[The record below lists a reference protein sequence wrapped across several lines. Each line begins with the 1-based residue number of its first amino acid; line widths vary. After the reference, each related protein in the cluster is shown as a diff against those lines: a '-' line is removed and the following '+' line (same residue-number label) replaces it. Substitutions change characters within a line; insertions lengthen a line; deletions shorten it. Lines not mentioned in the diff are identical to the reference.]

1 MTMGLASLP
10 MYVSNQDAVAQ
21 LWAAV
26 AAQLREQGLAN
37 TPQALT
43 WPIDLHA
50 HWLNPDLLL
59 SQTCGYPLMDDLA
72 GKVQLVGCFQYN
84 APGCEG
90 ITCHSALIA
99 RDEHAALALENF
111 RGLRAAFNVSNSQSG
126 YNAFRARFAP
136 LSTNGK
142 FFKSTLETGGHR
154 LSVDAV
160 RSGMADLASI
170 DCVTYDGLKR
180 YSPEAVQG
188 LHVVGY
194 TASYPGLPLITSGKT
209 SAHDLKTMQSVLASV
224 FSNPHAAQALN
235 DLGIVGFENPPAK
248 IYQRCIDMREA
259 AIALGYPT
267 LA

>member
-10 MYVSNQDAVAQ
+10 MYVSNLDAVTQ

-43 WPIDLHA
+43 WPTDLHA

-72 GKVQLVGCFQYN
+72 GKVQLIGCFQYD

-99 RDEHAALALENF
+99 RDEHAALALEDF
-111 RGLRAAFNVSNSQSG
+111 RGLRAAFNVDNSQSG

-136 LSTNGK
+136 FSINGK

-194 TASYPGLPLITSGKT
+194 TASYPGLPLITAGKT
-209 SAHDLKTMQSVLASV
+209 SDQDLQTLRSVFASLFSNTLAS
-224 FSNPHAAQALN
+224 PALS
-235 DLGIVGFENPPAK
+235 DLGIVGFETPPAQ
-248 IYQRCIDMREA
+248 IYQRCIEMREA
-259 AIALGYPT
+259 AIALGYPR

>member
-10 MYVSNQDAVAQ
+10 MYVSNLDAVTQ

-43 WPIDLHA
+43 WPTDLHA

-72 GKVQLVGCFQYN
+72 GKVQLIGCFQYD

-99 RDEHAALALENF
+99 RDEHAALALEDF
-111 RGLRAAFNVSNSQSG
+111 RGLRAAFNVDNSQSG
-126 YNAFRARFAP
+126 YNAFRARFAS
-136 LSTNGK
+136 LSINGK

-180 YSPEAVQG
+180 YSPDAVQG

-194 TASYPGLPLITSGKT
+194 TASYPGLPLITAGKT
-209 SAHDLKTMQSVLASV
+209 SDQDLQTLRSVFASLFSNTLAS
-224 FSNPHAAQALN
+224 PALS
-235 DLGIVGFENPPAK
+235 DLGIVGFETPPAQ
-248 IYQRCIDMREA
+248 IYQRCIEMREA
-259 AIALGYPT
+259 AIALGYPR

>member
-10 MYVSNQDAVAQ
+10 MYVSNRDALTQ

-43 WPIDLHA
+43 WPTDLHA

-72 GKVQLVGCFQYN
+72 GKVQLVGCFQYD

-99 RDEHAALALENF
+99 RDEHAALALEDF

-136 LSTNGK
+136 LSINGK
-142 FFKSTLETGGHR
+142 FFRSTLETGSHR

-160 RSGMADLASI
+160 RTGLADLASI

-188 LHVVGY
+188 LHVVGN
-194 TASYPGLPLITSGKT
+194 TEWYPGLPLITSGKT
-209 SAHDLKTMQSVLASV
+209 SARDLETMQGVFANLFSDPSVAQTL
-224 FSNPHAAQALN
+224 SN
-235 DLGIVGFENPPAK
+235 LGVVGFETPPAQ
-248 IYQRCIDMREA
+248 IYQRCIDMRET
-259 AIALGYPT
+259 AIALGYPK

>member
-1 MTMGLASLP
+1 MTVGVASLP
-10 MYVSNQDAVAQ
+10 MYVSHRHAVTQ
-21 LWAAV
+21 LWAAL
-26 AAQLREQGLAN
+26 AAQFEEKGLAD
-37 TPQALT
+37 TPHALT
-43 WPIDLHA
+43 WPTDLHA
-50 HWLNPDLLL
+50 HWLHPDLLL

-72 GKVQLVGCFQYN
+72 GKVQLVGCFHYD

-99 RDEHAALALENF
+99 RDEHATLAFKDF
-111 RGLRAAFNVSNSQSG
+111 RGLRAAFSVPNSQSG

-136 LSTNGK
+136 LSKNGK
-142 FFKSTLETGGHR
+142 FFSTTFETGSHR

-170 DCVTYDGLKR
+170 DCVTYAGLKR
-180 YSPEAVQG
+180 HNPEAIQG
-188 LHVVGY
+188 LHVMGY

-209 SAHDLKTMQSVLASV
+209 SAKDVQTMQGIFASI
-224 FSNPHAAQALN
+224 FSNANATNALN
-235 DLGIVGFENPPAK
+235 DLGIVGFETPPAR
-248 IYQRCIDMREA
+248 IYQRCIEMREA

>member
-1 MTMGLASLP
+1 

-72 GKVQLVGCFQYN
+72 GKVQLVGCFQYD

-99 RDEHAALALENF
+99 RDEHAALALEDF

-136 LSTNGK
+136 FSINGK
-142 FFKSTLETGGHR
+142 YFKSTLETGGHR

-160 RSGMADLASI
+160 RAGMADLASI

-194 TASYPGLPLITSGKT
+194 TASYPGLPLITAGKT
-209 SAHDLKTMQSVLASV
+209 SDQDLQTLRSVFASLFSDTLAS
-224 FSNPHAAQALN
+224 PALS
-235 DLGIVGFENPPAK
+235 DLGIVGFETPPAQ
-248 IYQRCIDMREA
+248 IYQRCIEMREA
-259 AIALGYPT
+259 AIALGYPR